1 MDLKIELR
9 FVYLPHRKAM
19 YLADYSSGIESDGC
33 PLSLNDFDKTSYALK
48 VMNDEFEAAMIRANE
63 KLLANGYG
71 EEVFQNPRAR
81 TDAEGKTE

>member
-19 YLADYSSGIESDGC
+19 YLDDYSSGIESGGC
-33 PLSLNDFDKTSYALK
+33 PLNLNDFDKASYAHK
-48 VMNDEFEAAMIRANE
+48 VLNEEIESAMIRAN
-63 KLLANGYG
+63 KRLLADGYG
-71 EEVFQNPRAR
+71 EEVFQNPRAK